1 MLIKINYILL
11 HFLILEARYRNTT
24 TRHYLLLASYCLL
37 LSDTNVL
44 MPVATLDIV
53 QMQSHSS
60 YYNRHYYIYYT
71 KYNLDVSIAM
81 VIRNVLKSS
90 LLLFDRQFIF
100 LSHTFTL
107 SSLSLFAWFHCDK
120 LTQWV
125 LSQASESGLFV
136 WHNWLNTTPVA
147 LMLWVHFFHKGTK
160 L

>member
-11 HFLILEARYRNTT
+11 HFLIFESRYRNTT

-100 LSHTFTL
+100 LSHTSTYL
-107 SSLSLFAWFHCDK
+107 AACLCLLDSTVTS
-120 LTQWV
+120 
-125 LSQASESGLFV
+125 
-136 WHNWLNTTPVA
+136 
-147 LMLWVHFFHKGTK
+147 
-160 L
+160 